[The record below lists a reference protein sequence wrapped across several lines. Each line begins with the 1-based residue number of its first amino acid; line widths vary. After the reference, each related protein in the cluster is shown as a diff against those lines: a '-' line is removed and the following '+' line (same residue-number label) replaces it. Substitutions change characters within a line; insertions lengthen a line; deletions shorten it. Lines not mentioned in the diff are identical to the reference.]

1 MNAAVL
7 HTINQPPRFEQFP
20 EPVAEENEVIVH
32 VLAAALKPIDK
43 QMASG
48 SHYAAYGKLPVVC
61 GMDGVGRLDDGT
73 RVFFGG
79 PRSPHGAMAQRTV
92 VPRAFTFPIPENVND
107 ETAAALPNPGV
118 SAWLSL
124 AYRAKLVR
132 GENVLILGATGVTG
146 KLAVKIARLLG
157 AARVVAAGRNQQALN
172 TLHDLGADATI
183 SLTLPETELS
193 EAFVREAGQ
202 SGFQVVIDYVWG
214 HPAQAFLTAITRREF
229 VAIQSETRFVQV
241 GESAAP
247 TITLPAAVLRSTAL
261 TIQGTAGIPARD
273 VLVEAFQQVM
283 AYAAKGDLQIDTERV
298 PLADVENAWQ
308 RDQPGRRLVI
318 IPEQPADADGCG
330 SSKLSMPKQNDF
342 CASNLRVSERA
353 FAQSATRSDPSP
365 VNTHKGCV
373 VPKRLNSEF
382 GQRTLIYAARA

>member
-7 HTINQPPRFEQFP
+7 HTVNQPPHFEQFP

-32 VLAAALKPIDK
+32 VRAAALKPIDK

-48 SHYAAYGKLPVVC
+48 SHYASRRALPCVC
-61 GMDGVGRLDDGT
+61 GTDGVGHLEDGQ

-79 PRSPHGAMAQRTV
+79 PRPPHGAMAQRTV
-92 VPRAFTFPIPENVND
+92 VPRAFAFPVPENVSD

-146 KLAVKIARLLG
+146 KLAVKIAKLLG
-157 AARVVAAGRNQQALN
+157 ADRVVAAGRNQQALN
-172 TLHDLGADATI
+172 TLPDLGADATI
-183 SLTLPETELS
+183 SLALPATELS

-214 HPAQAFLTAITRREF
+214 QPAETFLAAITRREF
-229 VAIQSETRFVQV
+229 AVIQSETRFVQV

-247 TITLPAAVLRSTAL
+247 TITLPAAVLRSTGL
-261 TIQGTAGIPARD
+261 TILGTAGIPPRNT
-273 VLVEAFQQVM
+273 LVEAVQKVIT
-283 AYAAKGDLQIDTERV
+283 YAASGDLQIDTERV
-298 PLADVENAWQ
+298 PLANIENAWQ
-308 RDQPGRRLVI
+308 RDQPGCRLVI
-318 IPEQPADADGCG
+318 IP
-330 SSKLSMPKQNDF
+330 
-342 CASNLRVSERA
+342 
-353 FAQSATRSDPSP
+353 
-365 VNTHKGCV
+365 
-373 VPKRLNSEF
+373 
-382 GQRTLIYAARA
+382 